1 MKTISDELFEK
12 FLWDETTPEET
23 MAVLEAIKENPEL
36 KEKYISTKRFDA
48 IMEAEER
55 EELPLEKKAAKS
67 EDNLCDIMCERNVLN
82 RMLPN
87 YGDRTLLSDVK
98 EEQVF
103 LRGAEE
109 ARENKGVA
117 MYNVG
122 RILEAYGL
130 SVTRHFDLELNDISS
145 ALARKEAVI
154 VVLNEET
161 LSGQAGDNLPNHAV
175 CVLSICGGNITL
187 YNPSTGNISDSYTE
201 EVFLSAWAT
210 SNCFAVCADYPGKK
224 AYDPRPVNLD
234 SVELGEDLDDLT
246 EALAEHAH
254 DIWARQRIDQGWTY
268 GEKRDD
274 ENKKHPDLV
283 PYSDLSE
290 QEKDYD
296 RNTSMQT
303 LKLLKRLGYDIT
315 HNSENDCHC
324 PDCGRKITLDMSYC
338 PQCGRFI
345 QLEDFSNI
353 V

>member
-1 MKTISDELFEK
+1 MNKISDELFEK

-23 MAVLEAIKENPEL
+23 MAVLEAIRTDQEL
-36 KEKYISTKRFDA
+36 KEKYISTKRFSA

-67 EDNLCDIMCERNVLN
+67 EDNLCDIMCERQILN
-82 RMLPN
+82 RMIPN
-87 YGDRTLLSDVK
+87 YSDRTLLSDVR
-98 EEQVF
+98 EEQIF

-109 ARENKGVA
+109 AKENKGVA

-130 SVTRHFDLELNDISS
+130 SVTRHFDLGIDDISS
-145 ALARKEAVI
+145 ALARKESVI
-154 VVLNEET
+154 VVLDENI
-161 LSGQAGDNLPNHAV
+161 LSGEESDFVPNHAV
-175 CVLSICGGNITL
+175 CVLSVNGSTVTL
-187 YNPSTGNISDSYTE
+187 YNPSTGNASDTYSKD
-201 EVFLSAWAT
+201 VFMSAWST
-210 SNCFAVCADYPGKK
+210 SNCFAVCADFPGKK
-224 AYDPRPVNLD
+224 LYDPKPVNLD
-234 SVELGEDLDDLT
+234 SIELSDDLEDLT

-254 DIWARQRIDQGWTY
+254 DNWARQRLDQGWTY

-274 ENKKHPDLV
+274 VNRKHPDLV

-296 RNTSMQT
+296 RNTSMLT

-345 QLEDFSNI
+345 QLADFSKLI
-353 V
+353 

>member
-12 FLWDETTPEET
+12 FLWDETNPEET
-23 MAVLEAIKENPEL
+23 MAVLEAIRENPEL

-48 IMEAEER
+48 IMEAEDR
-55 EELPLEKKAAKS
+55 EDLPLEKKAAKS
-67 EDNLCDIMCERNVLN
+67 EDNLCAIMCERNVLN

-87 YGDRTLLSDVK
+87 YGGRTLLSDVK

-109 ARENKGVA
+109 AMENKGVA

-130 SVTRHFDLELNDISS
+130 SVTRHFDMDIRDISS
-145 ALARKEAVI
+145 ALARKESVIAV
-154 VVLNEET
+154 LDEET
-161 LSGQAGDNLPNHAV
+161 LCGKESDGVPDHAV
-175 CVLSICGGNITL
+175 CVLSVNDVIVTL
-187 YNPSTGNISDSYTE
+187 YNPSTGNVSDTYPTE
-201 EVFLSAWAT
+201 IFRSAWST
-210 SNCFAVCADYPGKK
+210 SNFFAVCADYPGKK
-224 AYDPRPVNLD
+224 AYNPKPVNLD
-234 SVELGEDLDDLT
+234 GIELENDLEDLT

-254 DIWARQRIDQGWTY
+254 DIWARQRLDQGWTY

-345 QLEDFSNI
+345 QLGDFSKLI
-353 V
+353 